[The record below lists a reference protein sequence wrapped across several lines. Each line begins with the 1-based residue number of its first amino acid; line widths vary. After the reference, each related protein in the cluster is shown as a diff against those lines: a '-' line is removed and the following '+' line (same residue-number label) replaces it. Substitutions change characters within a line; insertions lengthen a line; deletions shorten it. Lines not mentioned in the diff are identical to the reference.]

1 MSKDSGNPNQSE
13 GTGMLS
19 GIEVQSMREAIL
31 RKTGIDLSL
40 YKETQLRRRLSFM
53 LVRSGA
59 LTVDQYLK
67 KLDTDPRVLE
77 DFKNRFTINVSE
89 FFRNP
94 ERFED
99 LKKKVI
105 PALLTLPSVTL
116 KIWSAGCSLGSEAYS
131 IAILL
136 TEMNPNK
143 AYRIWATDIDE
154 DILKQAKAGT
164 FRTLHLKNVP
174 ADWLTRYFVLGEDG
188 DYSIRASLQKS
199 IRFQKH
205 DVLRDPVNE
214 AFSLVVCR
222 NVIIYFEEEAK
233 KTAFQ
238 KLSDAVKPGGY
249 LWIGSTERIPNPEQ
263 FQLRYVVPFFYQK
276 T

>member
-1 MSKDSGNPNQSE
+1 
-13 GTGMLS
+13 MLS